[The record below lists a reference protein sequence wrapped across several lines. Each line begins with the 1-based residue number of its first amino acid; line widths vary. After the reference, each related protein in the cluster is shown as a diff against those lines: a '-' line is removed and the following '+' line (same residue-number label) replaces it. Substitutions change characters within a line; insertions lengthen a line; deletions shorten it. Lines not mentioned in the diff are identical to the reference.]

1 MNVILGQLKYPVLPS
16 MQMSTGTGYSFFRCQ
31 GAGAVINY
39 SGSYSTAPE
48 P

>member
-16 MQMSTGTGYSFFRCQ
+16 MQMSTGTPFF
-31 GAGAVINY
+31 VVME
-39 SGSYSTAPE
+39 PE